1 MSNVR
6 LYDGSVRCAEH
17 YDAAAYQSETSD
29 PCLYCPLPSPESI
42 HADEAWL
49 NALSTLAVTPPRRAI
64 QLAKIT
70 CNWCSDPAAW
80 AIVDELSTTEYAC
93 SDHGQ
98 EWYPDLFPQVN
109 VV

>member
-1 MSNVR
+1 MNVR
-6 LYDGSVRCAEH
+6 LYDGTVRCSDH
-17 YDAAAYQSETSD
+17 FDTSAYESTTND
-29 PCLYCPLPSPESI
+29 PCTYCPSVE
-42 HADEAWL
+42 ATQDDEEWI